1 MGSRT
6 NYSTEEINFITSN
19 LQAGMDISTLME
31 ECLNHSTLFNN
42 REENGIR
49 QKINRLK
56 NKIKVENHKLI
67 NDIEMYKNLDIFLT
81 KLGEVKKYSPE
92 DEVLYTYISD
102 SVYQLKFHASEEF
115 KTFFN
120 TYRDNKYYE
129 EQAVIDKIN
138 NNSSKVYTKTHLT
151 KTDIAGMKSRNR
163 YMRLRDFIVIC
174 STIQMDIYDGI
185 DNNEF
190 NKLLSS
196 IRIKGEQIKKF
207 IKDYNLPFNYIEMF
221 PVYPSVINYKNSPNR
236 NKNVATIDEIKT
248 DVIKCFHFDSTVDL
262 TNWEEILLKEIPLT
276 IQTEEPVKNTTIIKN
291 LKDLPDLNN
300 VCDEEQFKE
309 EQFKEYIINV
319 GQDNCLTT
327 IGNIFDNYKNQYNL
341 NIAWNANI
349 RKIMS
354 DIILSVYPNLIA
366 KYEPKQTKTG
376 QKYTEVHY
384 ELNEPKKTGD
394 AFFNLTIDDCILEK
408 LMDMKFNTIGDAIKF
423 KARLLNIMADYI

>member
-1 MGSRT
+1 MGARA

-19 LQAGMDISTLME
+19 LQAGMDITTLME
-31 ECLNHSTLFNN
+31 QCLNHSTLFNN
-42 REENGIR
+42 REENGIK
-49 QKINRLK
+49 QKICRLR
-56 NKIKVENHKLI
+56 NKIRVENHESI
-67 NDIEMYKNLDIFLT
+67 NDIETYKNLDIFLT
-81 KLGEVKKYSPE
+81 KLNEVKKYSPE
-92 DEVLYTYISD
+92 DEALYTYISD

-138 NNSSKVYTKTHLT
+138 NNSSKVYTKTYFT

-163 YMRLRDFIVIC
+163 YMRLRDFIVVC

-196 IRIKGEQIKKF
+196 IRVKGEQIKKF
-207 IKDYNLPFNYIEMF
+207 IKDYNLSFDYVEML
-221 PVYPSVINYKNSPNR
+221 PIYPSVINYKNSPNR

-262 TNWEEILLKEIPLT
+262 TSWEEILLKEIPLT
-276 IQTEEPVKNTTIIKN
+276 IQTEEPVKNTVLIKN

-300 VCDEEQFKE
+300 GNEEQFNE
-309 EQFKEYIINV
+309 EQFKEYITNA

-341 NIAWNANI
+341 DITWNANI

-354 DIILSVYPNLIA
+354 DIILSIYPDLIA

-384 ELNEPKKTGD
+384 ELCEPKTTD
-394 AFFNLTIDDCILEK
+394 NLFNLAIDDCILEK

>member
-1 MGSRT
+1 MGARA

-19 LQAGMDISTLME
+19 LQAGMDITTLME
-31 ECLNHSTLFNN
+31 QCLNHSTLFNN

-56 NKIKVENHKLI
+56 NKIKVENNKPV
-67 NDIEMYKNLDIFLT
+67 NDIETYKNLDIFLT
-81 KLGEVKKYSPE
+81 KLNEAKKYSLE
-92 DEVLYTYISD
+92 DEALYTYISD

-138 NNSSKVYTKTHLT
+138 NNSSKVYTKTYFT

-163 YMRLRDFIVIC
+163 YMRLRDFIVVC

-196 IRIKGEQIKKF
+196 IRVKGEQIKKF
-207 IKDYNLPFNYIEMF
+207 IKDYVLPFDYVEML
-221 PVYPSVINYKNSPNR
+221 PIYPSVINYKNSPNR
-236 NKNVATIDEIKT
+236 NKNVATIDEIKA

-262 TNWEEILLKEIPLT
+262 TSWEEILLKEIPLT
-276 IQTEEPVKNTTIIKN
+276 IQTEEPVKNTVLIKN

-300 VCDEEQFKE
+300 GNEEQFNE
-309 EQFKEYIINV
+309 EQFKEYIINA

-341 NIAWNANI
+341 DITWNANI

-354 DIILSVYPNLIA
+354 DIILSIYPDLIA

-384 ELNEPKKTGD
+384 ELSNPKTTNSL
-394 AFFNLTIDDCILEK
+394 FNLTIDDCILEK